1 MTVFSRWLHSVIFLR
16 GETQPLSEALQF
28 GTIVGVTRQWPRAQ
42 AKQVKGT
49 AKQVVGKAAGDTEL
63 ESVRKAERIED
74 KVHNAI
80 GGFKDTAQ
88 GEIDV
93 AASSFGPTI

>member
-1 MTVFSRWLHSVIFLR
+1 MKPSRFLR
-16 GETQPLSEALQF
+16 RCNSVRLW
-28 GTIVGVTRQWPRAQ
+28 GVTRQWPRAS

-49 AKQVVGKAAGDTEL
+49 VKQVVGKAAGDTKL
-63 ESVRKAERIED
+63 ESERKAERIED

-93 AASSFGPTI
+93 AASSFVPTI

>member
-1 MTVFSRWLHSVIFLR
+1 LW
-16 GETQPLSEALQF
+16 
-28 GTIVGVTRQWPRAQ
+28 GVTRQWPRAQ

-49 AKQVVGKAAGDTEL
+49 VKQVVGKAAGDTKL

-74 KVHNAI
+74 KVHSAI

-88 GEIDV
+88 REIDV
-93 AASSFGPTI
+93 AASSFVPTI